1 MQVPDPQDFKHQDG
15 YWVGP
20 PWWARVPGGNFDLF
34 VSDGDDGPDADS
46 LAFAQRVLP
55 RLEEL
60 RAAAVRYLDG
70 VEVRWIP
77 RMEAENAQF
86 VSVFC
91 DAGSRTVILE
101 LNWEVDL
108 DHLWYVEF
116 LDTPARGLRPAGFG
130 MRGWGSPSR
139 APWCPPYRSVNG

>member
-1 MQVPDPQDFKHQDG
+1 MQVPAPEGFEHEDG

-20 PWWARVPGGNFDLF
+20 PWWARIPGADFDLF

-46 LAFAQRVLP
+46 LAFAEGVLP
-55 RLEEL
+55 RVGEL
-60 RAAAVRYLDG
+60 REATARYLEG
-70 VEVRWIP
+70 VKVSWIP
-77 RMEAENAQF
+77 RMDAESAQL
-86 VSVFC
+86 VSLFC

-116 LDTPARGLRPAGFG
+116 RDTPAQGLRPVGFG
-130 MRGWGSPSR
+130 MRGWGSESR
-139 APWCPPYRSVNG
+139 PVWRPPYRSVNG